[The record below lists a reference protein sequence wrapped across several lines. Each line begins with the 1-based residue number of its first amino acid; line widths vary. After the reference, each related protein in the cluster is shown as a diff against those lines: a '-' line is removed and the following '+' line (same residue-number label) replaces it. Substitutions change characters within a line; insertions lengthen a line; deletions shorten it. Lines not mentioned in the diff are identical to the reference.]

1 MRSFTIVLEPD
12 PEEGGYIVIVPALPG
27 CITQGDTV
35 EECVANAQEA
45 IELYLD
51 DLRGSGKPIPEEHEQ
66 PRLLTITVA
75 A

>member
-12 PEEGGYIVIVPALPG
+12 PEESGYTVIVPALPG

-35 EECVANAQEA
+35 EECVAHAQEA
-45 IELYLD
+45 IELYLE
-51 DLRGSGKPIPEEHEQ
+51 DLRDTGEPIPEEREQ
-66 PRLLTITVA
+66 PQLLTITVA

>member
-51 DLRGSGKPIPEEHEQ
+51 DLRGSGEPIPEEHEQ